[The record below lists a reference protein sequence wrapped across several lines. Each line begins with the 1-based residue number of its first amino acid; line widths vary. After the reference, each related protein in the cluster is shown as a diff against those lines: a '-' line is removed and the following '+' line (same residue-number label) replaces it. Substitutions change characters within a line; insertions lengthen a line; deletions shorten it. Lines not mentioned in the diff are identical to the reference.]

1 MEIITENLAGF
12 WFALGFV
19 LMAIEILAFAFGSG
33 VLLFGSLGALLTGA
47 LVYFGVLPDN
57 WLVSIG
63 SFALASAASALVL
76 WAPLKRM
83 QSGSELGENR
93 SSDLIGHTFVL
104 SEDLAVNK
112 FASTRYSGIDWRVEL
127 DSQESAQTLSS
138 GTRVRVAA
146 VNAGVFYVTGMGGG

>member
-33 VLLFGSLGALLTGA
+33 VLLFGSLGALITGA

>member
-33 VLLFGSLGALLTGA
+33 VLLFGSLGALITGA
-47 LVYFGVLPDN
+47 LIYFGVLPDN

>member
-33 VLLFGSLGALLTGA
+33 VLLFGSLGALITGA

-146 VNAGVFYVTGMGGG
+146 VNAGVFYVPGMGGG

>member
-1 MEIITENLAGF
+1 M
-12 WFALGFV
+12 
-19 LMAIEILAFAFGSG
+19 
-33 VLLFGSLGALLTGA
+33 
-47 LVYFGVLPDN
+47 
-57 WLVSIG
+57 SIG

-146 VNAGVFYVTGMGGG
+146 VNAGVFYVTGMGGE

>member
-33 VLLFGSLGALLTGA
+33 VLLFGSLGALITGA

-138 GTRVRVAA
+138 GTRMRVAA

>member
-33 VLLFGSLGALLTGA
+33 VLLFGSLGALITGA
-47 LVYFGVLPDN
+47 LVYFGILPDN

>member
-33 VLLFGSLGALLTGA
+33 VLLFGSLGALITGA
-47 LVYFGVLPDN
+47 LVYFGILPDN

-146 VNAGVFYVTGMGGG
+146 VNAGVFYVTGMGGE